1 MNKQTGLMFGVA
13 AVMIGGCALFLS
25 LMGNR
30 QHMGEPGVV
39 IVAEPILDPDGNVA
53 GEHSVKLPER
63 VRGYESTAEP
73 VSHIELSWLPA
84 DTTYGKR
91 FYSAE
96 DGFHAQLSVV
106 VMGTDRGSIHKPQ
119 ICLVGQGWNIT
130 KTEVASVAISAPHGY
145 ELPVMKLNTSI
156 QTKTEA
162 GQPVDYA
169 GVYVYWFVA
178 DGQLTPHHG
187 ERMWWMARDMI
198 TKGVLQ
204 RWAYV
209 AYFSVCPPGQEEETF
224 ERMKDLIAATV
235 PDFQISAGR
244 SLAWERGEDRKEMA
258 GLEFPEKSGANVPGP

>member
-1 MNKQTGLMFGVA
+1 MNKQTGLMFGVVA
-13 AVMIGGCALFLS
+13 ALIAGCAIFLAQ
-25 LMGNR
+25 MGNR
-30 QHMGEPGVV
+30 QHVGEPGVV
-39 IVAEPILDPDGNVA
+39 IVAEPILDPDGKVA
-53 GEHSVKLPER
+53 GELSVKLPEM
-63 VRGYESTAEP
+63 VRGYESNAEA
-73 VSHIELSWLPA
+73 VSHMELSWLPA

-91 FYSAE
+91 LYTGE
-96 DGFHAQLSVV
+96 DGFHTQLSVV

-130 KTEVASVAISAPHGY
+130 KTEVASVPILLPHAY

-156 QTKTEA
+156 RTKTEA

-209 AYFSVCPPGQEEETF
+209 AYFSVCLPGQEEETF

-235 PDFQISAGR
+235 PEFQIPSRPLLAGQQR
-244 SLAWERGEDRKEMA
+244 GNAMNLATGKDLERLRGN
-258 GLEFPEKSGANVPGP
+258 GSGR